1 VTAVADP
8 SPPPSQTAE
17 FAAFAAFALAVLS
30 LAHNTIVAAW
40 EPRHVVV
47 LGIAQEFLP
56 VAVSA
61 RRNAAVAGRGSV

>member
-1 VTAVADP
+1 MTAVADP

-17 FAAFAAFALAVLS
+17 FAAFALAVLS